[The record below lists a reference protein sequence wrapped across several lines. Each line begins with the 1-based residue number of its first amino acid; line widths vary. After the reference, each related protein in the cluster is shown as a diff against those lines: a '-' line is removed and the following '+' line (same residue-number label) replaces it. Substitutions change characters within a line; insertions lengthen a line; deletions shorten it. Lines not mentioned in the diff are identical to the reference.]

1 MPEIEINGKKL
12 TVEQGST
19 VMEAAHA
26 SGTYIPHFCYHKKLS
41 IAANCRMCLVEVE
54 KAPKPLPACAT
65 PVADGMKVFTHSDK
79 AIAAQRGVMEFLLIN
94 HPLDCPICDQGG
106 ECQLQDLA
114 VGYGGGASRY
124 IEEKRAV
131 LSKDMGPLIAAEEM
145 SRCIHCTRC
154 IRFTD
159 EIAGFQEIG
168 MANRTEHSEILPFL
182 GQTVHSEI
190 SGNVIDLCPV
200 GALTS
205 KPFRFSARPWELSRR
220 KSIAPHDGLG
230 SNLIVQVK
238 DHRVKRVLPLE
249 NESINECWLS
259 DRDRFSYE
267 ALNSDERLQTPMIK
281 HGGEWHEVDWQTA
294 LAYVVK
300 GLNGVAAEH
309 GKDAIGALANPIST
323 TEELYLLQKL
333 MREFGVRHIDSRL
346 RRSDFRSDT
355 AQHGVFWL
363 GSSIQQ
369 LLAAQ
374 SLLVIGSTLR
384 HEQPLLAARI
394 RQAVKKGMQL
404 NIVHI
409 ATENLLTD
417 IQGRLVAAPDQLVQT
432 LAQVLKALLIQKGIE
447 SNIDLSSVQVSNQA
461 ETIANSLSQAEHGA
475 VVLGQAAQ
483 NHPAF
488 SELLQLA
495 WEIAH
500 ISGANCGLLIDAGN
514 TVGAEL
520 AGAVSHHGAF
530 GAQIETGDNAIQMLS
545 QPRKAYVLFNTEPEA
560 DCYDSAAALAALKQA
575 ETVIALTSFK
585 GAGLL
590 EYADV
595 LLPISPF
602 TETAGS
608 FINMEG
614 CMQTFHGVVQPL
626 GDTRPGWKVLRV
638 LGNMLQLPGFDYLS
652 VDEVRAEWS
661 SLGTITH
668 ALNNQTDDMNIQS
681 VMSSQNGEQL
691 VRVGEIPL
699 YHGDPLTRRASS
711 LQLTRQAAQ
720 PVAALHP
727 DTLTALGLNDGEIS
741 VLTQNGAE
749 IRLTVKADPSIP
761 AGAVQVPG
769 AHPATQGLGGLFAP
783 IEMKRG

>member
-12 TVEQGST
+12 TVEPGST
-19 VMEAAHA
+19 VMDAANA

-65 PVADGMKVFTHSDK
+65 PVADGMKVFTHSEK
-79 AIAAQRGVMEFLLIN
+79 AVAAQKGVMEFLLIN

-131 LSKDMGPLIAAEEM
+131 PSKDMGPLIGAEEM

-182 GQTVHSEI
+182 GQTVNSEI

-238 DHRVKRVLPLE
+238 CDQVKRVLPLE
-249 NESINECWLS
+249 NEDINECWLS

-267 ALNSDERLQTPMIK
+267 ALNSDQRLQTPMIK
-281 HGGEWHEVDWQTA
+281 HGGEWHETDWPTA
-294 LAYVVK
+294 LAYVTK
-300 GLNGVAAEH
+300 ALKGVAAEH
-309 GKDAIGALANPIST
+309 GKDAIGALAKPIATS
-323 TEELYLLQKL
+323 EELYLLQKL
-333 MREFGVRHIDSRL
+333 MRGFGVRHIDSRL
-346 RRSDFRSDT
+346 RRSDFRTD
-355 AQHGVFWL
+355 AVQQGAFWL
-363 GSSIQQ
+363 GSDLQS
-369 LLAAQ
+369 LLVAQ

-384 HEQPLLAARI
+384 QEQPLLAARI
-394 RQAVKKGMQL
+394 RQSVKKGQQL
-404 NIVHI
+404 NLIHTCDDDLLTSVHGKLI
-409 ATENLLTD
+409 AT
-417 IQGRLVAAPDQLVQT
+417 PDQMVDA
-432 LAQVLKALLIQKGIE
+432 LAQVLKALLSEKGGD
-447 SNIDLSSVQVSNQA
+447 SAVDLGNVQVSEQA
-461 ETIANSLSQAEHGA
+461 KTIAASLSQTERGA
-475 VVLGQAAQ
+475 LVLGQVAQ
-483 NHPAF
+483 HHPAF
-488 SELLQLA
+488 ADILQLA
-495 WEIAH
+495 QEIAH
-500 ISGANCGLLIDAGN
+500 ISGATCGLLAEAGN

-520 AGAVSHHGAF
+520 AGAVPHHGAF
-530 GAQIETGDNAIQMLS
+530 GAQIEHGDNAMQMIS
-545 QPRKAYVLFNTEPEA
+545 QPRKAYVLFHAEPEA
-560 DCYDSAAALAALKQA
+560 DCYDSAAALAALNQA

-585 GAGLL
+585 GEGLL
-590 EYADV
+590 DYADV
-595 LLPISPF
+595 LLPVSPF

-608 FINMEG
+608 FVNMAG
-614 CMQTFHGVVQPL
+614 RQQSFHGVVHPL
-626 GDTRPGWKVLRV
+626 GETRPGWKVLRV
-638 LGNMLQLPGFDYLS
+638 LGNMFEVPGFEYQS
-652 VDEVRAEWS
+652 IDEIRAEMAG
-661 SLGTITH
+661 LGT
-668 ALNNQTDDMNIQS
+668 LENSLSNQIGNLPVQIAGSSTDGRLQRI
-681 VMSSQNGEQL
+681 
-691 VRVGEIPL
+691 GEIPL
-699 YHGDPLTRRASS
+699 YHGDALTRRSRS
-711 LQLTRQAAQ
+711 LQLTIQAAQ

-727 DTLTALGLNDGEIS
+727 DTLAGLGLSDGENALL
-741 VLTQNGAE
+741 VQDGTE
-749 IRLTVKADPSIP
+749 IRLMARADRNVP
-761 AGAVQVPG
+761 AGAVRIPG